1 MRVWRSLISAWRLI
15 GACGGRTP
23 PGKQPRLYRRAL
35 ALDPTS
41 VDGHWRFGRFLY
53 IHGRFEDGEAEIRKA
68 LTLDPLSVQANFQL
82 ECVKYYRRDYHAA
95 IAQGRRTL
103 ELDQRYAWAHHV
115 LGLALEAEHEYDEA
129 FVEFEKSQRGPSGN
143 LGHAYAVAGRRA
155 EALKI
160 LDQLKSRYERE
171 GVGPGSVA
179 QVYIGLGEFDRAL
192 EWLNT
197 AIADG
202 SEFLTLGIAPLYD
215 PLRSDL
221 RFEELLRR
229 SGLID

>member
-68 LTLDPLSVQANFQL
+68 LTLDPLSVPANFQL
-82 ECVKYYRRDYHAA
+82 ECVQYYRRDYHAA

-103 ELDQRYAWAHHV
+103 ELDQRYGLAHHV
-115 LGLALEAEHEYDEA
+115 LGLALEAEREYDEA
-129 FVEFEKSQRGPSGN
+129 VAEFEKSQRGPNGN

-171 GVGPGSVA
+171 GVGPDSVA